1 MEVVGGVLRY
11 LLLAA
16 SIALITTAAVYAA
29 AVATSAGL
37 ASTYVHLNPAA
48 TIASP
53 APGDRAAFLYVTEN
67 VNLLQT
73 LPRPPAGFEVR
84 YHATVVG
91 SLNNTRCRMYLLTVG
106 DAKLFE
112 KRAEQLLSSRG
123 VLAATITLLAGWGG
137 GGRPTTLEAVEGVA
151 PWDTMALLLRD
162 LDSRS
167 LSIVDCSGE
176 RQPLRLPSNMSNV
189 VVMVY
194 LEVPGNTSVPAKL
207 DTVKLPDG
215 TSILRVLITPSN
227 STVLS
232 IVKGILEAR
241 GNNTVRVGGQP
252 VTELLRALASRVQQ
266 LPHGGVIAYS
276 YKPLVTVK
284 IDYSLAPTP
293 MQVARVAGGFLL
305 AAAFIAYDR
314 QRRPELYRLPRFL
327 ARLLRRRAV

>member
-1 MEVVGGVLRY
+1 MRY

-16 SIALITTAAVYAA
+16 SIALITTAVVYVA
-29 AVATSAGL
+29 AVTTSAGL

-53 APGDRAAFLYVTEN
+53 APGGRAVFLYVTEN
-67 VNLLQT
+67 VNLLQM

-91 SLNNTRCRMYLLTVG
+91 IMNNTRCRMYLLTLG

-112 KRAEQLLSSRG
+112 KRAERLLSSRG
-123 VLAATITLLAGWGG
+123 ILAATITLSAGWSGS
-137 GGRPTTLEAVEGVA
+137 GRPTTLEVVEGIA
-151 PWDTMALLLRD
+151 PWDTMTLLLQD
-162 LDSRS
+162 LGTRS
-167 LSIVDCSGE
+167 LSVVDCNRG
-176 RQPLRLPSNMSNV
+176 RQPLRLPGKTSNV

-194 LEVPGNTSVPAKL
+194 LEVPGDSRVPARL

-215 TSILRVLITPSN
+215 TLLLRVLITLSN

-232 IVKGILEAR
+232 IVNGILEVK
-241 GNNTVRVGGQP
+241 GNSTVNVGGQP
-252 VTELLRALASRVQQ
+252 ATELLRALASSVQR
-266 LPHGGVIAYS
+266 LPHGGVVAYS
-276 YKPLVTVK
+276 YRPLVTVK

-314 QRRPELYRLPRFL
+314 QRRPELYRLPRPL
-327 ARLLRRRAV
+327 ARLLRRRRR